1 MIMKIIGELAL
12 VGAIASV
19 FIVAAQGR
27 AAERAAEE
35 AAGRDYMRNLD
46 ELVSKAK
53 NRATIASWKYESN
66 ITDYNQEQQVR
77 KSIISCSWFASVS
90 AHYMPK

>member
-1 MIMKIIGELAL
+1 MKILGELAL

-35 AAGRDYMRNLD
+35 AAGRDYMRTLD
-46 ELVSKAK
+46 EVKSKSK
-53 NRATIASWKYESN
+53 NRLVLASWDYESN
-66 ITDYNQEQQVR
+66 ITAYNEEKLV
-77 KSIISCSWFASVS
+77 SCCLLIDQL
-90 AHYMPK
+90 KLKI

>member
-1 MIMKIIGELAL
+1 MSFFPNQMVLKILGELAL

-35 AAGRDYMRNLD
+35 AAGRDYMRRLD
-46 ELVSKAK
+46 ELTSKLK
-53 NRATIASWKYESN
+53 NRKVIASWDYETN
-66 ITDYNQEQQVR
+66 ITKQNEEHMVIFY
-77 KSIISCSWFASVS
+77 II
-90 AHYMPK
+90 H